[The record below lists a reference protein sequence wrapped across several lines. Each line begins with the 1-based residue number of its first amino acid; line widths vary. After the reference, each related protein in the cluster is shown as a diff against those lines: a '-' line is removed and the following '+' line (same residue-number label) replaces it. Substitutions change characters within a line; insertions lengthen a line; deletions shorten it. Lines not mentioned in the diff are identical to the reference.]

1 MFLLDALFMLK
12 AMCNA
17 YKNCF
22 DDASEDF
29 SFILI
34 YMCIIVVSRTC

>member
-12 AMCNA
+12 A